1 MKRALYFAIIYIA
14 SLLTGTILF
23 ATLFMFSCNLSM
35 FVTGL
40 PASFFSLTFF
50 VTGLII
56 TFPLVCVI
64 VQVLLILY
72 SIRHPGHYR
81 ISLILYIVLGFASWL
96 LLVPADL
103 KLAARYENNLSQT
116 RVLATSTGVF
126 RKDAGGVIYYSRID
140 EKGNADGLFIDTS
153 DFQDSDSKVMPFFD
167 VPVKNESA
175 FPYSDILIKNSL
187 RPPKLV
193 TYPLELYSALL
204 TAGEYSA
211 SLGFLAWLS
220 FASIGLALLSVFSLQ
235 FASSWKLANVAF
247 VITAV
252 ISIIIINYLYYMNI
266 MPGVLREISQKL
278 SWLTSAKDPFII
290 LVNLVITL
298 LFSVFGIF
306 MGIYRLN
313 GTYLLE
319 IDE

>member
-103 KLAARYENNLSQT
+103 KLYARYENYLEQT
-116 RVLATSTGVF
+116 RVEASSSGFF
-126 RKDAGGVIYYSRID
+126 RKDAGGVIYYSRI
-140 EKGNADGLFIDTS
+140 EENGNAEGLFIDTS
-153 DFQDSDSKVMPFFD
+153 DFQDLENSVVPFFD
-167 VPVKNESA
+167 VPAKNESA

-187 RPPKLV
+187 EPPKIV
-193 TYPLELYSALL
+193 TFPLALYSALL
-204 TAGEYSA
+204 TAGQYSA
-211 SLGFLAWLS
+211 ALGFLAWLS
-220 FASIGLALLSVFSLQ
+220 FASMGLALLAVFGLQ
-235 FASSWKLANVAF
+235 FGSSWKLANVAF
-247 VITAV
+247 VITG
-252 ISIIIINYLYYMNI
+252 IITIVVINYLYYMNI
-266 MPGVLREISQKL
+266 MPGVVREVSQKL
-278 SWLTSAKDPFII
+278 SWLVSAKDPLII
-290 LVNLVITL
+290 LVNFVIAIL
-298 LFSVFGIF
+298 LGIFGVF